1 MEQEYKYDKFVAGL
15 FSTLFHSFIAP
26 HVQKR
31 THLFI
36 HPFNAITRFYLQPL
50 AMRNNDHLCSIR
62 AAAYVYVCECAYEEE
77 EERYRGG
84 ATTVTVKELVHERT
98 SGG

>member
-36 HPFNAITRFYLQPL
+36 HPFIVNTT
-50 AMRNNDHLCSIR
+50 
-62 AAAYVYVCECAYEEE
+62 
-77 EERYRGG
+77 YR
-84 ATTVTVKELVHERT
+84 TLDFTFNLWL
-98 SGG
+98 